1 MSVFVWMHF
10 KSHLYLPERP
20 KHIKPNGPPCWKI
33 FIVLSLQLTS
43 AGFMQKLAA
52 FAAQYVKVGI
62 VCTKN

>member
-43 AGFMQKLAA
+43 AGEFERVRCVIA
-52 FAAQYVKVGI
+52 VI
-62 VCTKN
+62 V